1 VEEDSRAEEK
11 SAEIFSST
19 NVVRERTE
27 SNGGNEVQ
35 TVNNSNHITL
45 NIMGSFEGKN
55 CGENSHP
62 A

>member
-11 SAEIFSST
+11 AEIFSST

-35 TVNNSNHITL
+35 TVNNLQTTL
-45 NIMGSFEGKN
+45 STSVEASREKLW
-55 CGENSHP
+55 GE
-62 A
+62 